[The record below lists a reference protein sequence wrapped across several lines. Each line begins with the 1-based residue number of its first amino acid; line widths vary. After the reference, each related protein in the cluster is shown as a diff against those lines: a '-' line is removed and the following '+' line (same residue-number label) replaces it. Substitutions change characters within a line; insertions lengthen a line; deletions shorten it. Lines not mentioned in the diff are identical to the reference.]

1 MKFFS
6 VEGPVYRF
14 MTTLLNVFL
23 LNLCWLITSI
33 PIVTVG
39 ASTVAMFDVM
49 LKLVDDE
56 EGYVV
61 KQYFKAFKANWKQG
75 IPLGLL
81 NLLAAYAVYL
91 DFSIFNAMDNPP
103 IWILMIGIL
112 SAFYFCLVFLYSY
125 PQVAR
130 YQNKLWIIMRNSARI
145 AVKYFGRTM
154 LMIVVV
160 GAELVLF
167 NWNLTLMF
175 VGLILGPGCVCLTI
189 SAIMKPVFKKLEK
202 AREDGE
208 SGVI

>member
-6 VEGPVYRF
+6 VDSPFYRF
-14 MTTLLNVFL
+14 ITKFFDIVKLNFMWLLFSL
-23 LNLCWLITSI
+23 
-33 PIVTVG
+33 PIVTMG
-39 ASTVAMFDVM
+39 ASTVAAMSVA
-49 LKLVDDE
+49 LKMVDDE
-56 EGYVV
+56 EGYIG
-61 KQYFKAFKANWKQG
+61 KSFIKAWKENWKQG
-75 IPLGLL
+75 TVLWFLSII
-81 NLLAAYAVYL
+81 ACYAVYL

-112 SAFYFCLVFLYSY
+112 SAFYFCLVFFYSY